1 MSFHRFHRSFILG
14 SRNII
19 LWFDLQIVKRNFEIK
34 RKKWRKRTI
43 KRREFIQLHF
53 FMELHSYWRFS
64 GIKGGK
70 YKVSRGRSFAIN
82 QRPFFFVDARK
93 SIVRISW
100 RERTGQTRS
109 GIIDFVLSTP
119 GHRVK
124 FYIRRK
130 IRNLWNNWGKK
141 GKRRLAVHGY
151 LGEKFNFNLPDALRI
166 DATRWNADL
175 ANKSFDPTTRNAATS
190 KTNERD
196 NGMDKEFN
204 YITILSW
211 SVRLKK
217 KKKKK
222 TQRLTRLNSF
232 ISFLFHSFFSFIE

>member
-1 MSFHRFHRSFILG
+1 
-14 SRNII
+14 
-19 LWFDLQIVKRNFEIK
+19 
-34 RKKWRKRTI
+34 
-43 KRREFIQLHF
+43 
-53 FMELHSYWRFS
+53 MELHSYWRFS

-190 KTNERD
+190 KTNA
-196 NGMDKEFN
+196 
-204 YITILSW
+204 ITQWTKNLIILLSSLGRSGW
-211 SVRLKK
+211 KRKR
-217 KKKKK
+217 KKK
-222 TQRLTRLNSF
+222 TQRLTRLNWN
-232 ISFLFHSFFSFIE
+232 HSFHFCFILFLALLNNT